1 MANEITV
8 TAQLRVIEGNLDTQ
22 RQGAANVQFDI
33 TGAKVDSGVQNIGTS
48 EENIA
53 LVNVS
58 NPAWCYIRNL
68 DATNYVQVGQDDTSV
83 MKELIRL
90 PPDGFTVF
98 PMDAGLSALRCKAN
112 AAACDVYYVIVGT

>member
-1 MANEITV
+1 MANEVTV

-22 RQGAANVQFDI
+22 RQGAANVQFDL
-33 TGAKVDSGVQNIGTS
+33 TGAAVDSGVQNIGTS

-58 NPAWCYIRNL
+58 SPAWCFIRNL
-68 DATNYVQVGQDDTSV
+68 DSTNYVQVGQDNAST
-83 MKELIRL
+83 MRELIRL
-90 PPDGFTVF
+90 PAGGIAVF

-112 AAACDVYYVIVGT
+112 TAACDVYYVIVGT